1 MALVQKL
8 NVVLTIDDELI
19 DTYLNKGYN
28 IIDESGRVIKEA
40 MPDDPN
46 QLKMMVAK
54 YKKENEE
61 LKAKI
66 AELQTK
72 KEVKVETPKEVK
84 AEPVIVE
91 APVEEKVEV
100 PHRKPKKS
108 SNKK

>member
-66 AELQTK
+66 AELQAK

-84 AEPVIVE
+84 AEPIIVE
-91 APVEEKVEV
+91 TPVEEKVEV

>member
-54 YKKENEE
+54 YKKENE
-61 LKAKI
+61 
-66 AELQTK
+66 QV
-72 KEVKVETPKEVK
+72 KEDL
-84 AEPVIVE
+84 
-91 APVEEKVEV
+91 
-100 PHRKPKKS
+100 
-108 SNKK
+108 

>member
-8 NVVLTIDDELI
+8 NVVLTVNDELI

-28 IIDESGRVIKEA
+28 IIDENGRVIQEA
-40 MPDDPN
+40 MPDNPN

-66 AELQTK
+66 AELQAK

-84 AEPVIVE
+84 AEPVVE
-91 APVEEKVEV
+91 TPVKEKVQV
-100 PHRKPKKS
+100 PHNKPKKS